1 MQVFYSLFRWST
13 KKDEA
18 FLTVNYLKKIRE
30 QQMNETR
37 KQRERQKDIEGIVK
51 NMKRSYSIKKKEKKL
66 IQQNNWDNFRVWSYW
81 YVMKGNFLFSKY
93 FFRVSL

>member
-1 MQVFYSLFRWST
+1 MFDATKSFDKLKEFFFTHCTKKNNMQVFYSLFRWST

-66 IQQNNWDNFRVWSYW
+66 IQQNN
-81 YVMKGNFLFSKY
+81 
-93 FFRVSL
+93 